1 MMSGILIAGH
11 VTCMFSIILFTDSS
25 VGDTDVYLI
34 YSDLEH
40 PLVSQTVL
48 SLEQE
53 YKLKLCIPDRD
64 FKVGAGN

>member
-11 VTCMFSIILFTDSS
+11 VTCMFSNILFTDSS